1 MFIKLYFIALPIFL
15 LIDGIWLA
23 LVARGFY
30 KEQIGYLMGEVRWA
44 PAVIFYLLF
53 IVGLVV
59 FVISPA
65 IEKNSW
71 LTAVGLGALFGLICY
86 ATYDL
91 TNLATV
97 KNWPVLVT
105 IVDLAWGAFIAAIVS
120 VATYF
125 IAK

>member
-23 LVARGFY
+23 LVAHGFY
-30 KEQIGYLMGEVRWA
+30 KEQLGYLMGDVRWSA
-44 PAVIFYLLF
+44 AVIFYLLF

-71 LTAVGLGALFGLICY
+71 LTAFGLGALFGLICY

-105 IVDLAWGAFIAAIVS
+105 IIDLVWGAFIAAAVS